1 MKIKI
6 LTLLCGLLLASCST
20 SSDVVQPETTT
31 SPIPTSSDI
40 EFWIT
45 KSDASVLLEKQN
57 TVLNFGNTF
66 NNFANIEINDTQ
78 TFQSID
84 GFGYTLTGGSVS
96 VINQLTSAKKQEL
109 LQNLF
114 GNSNTSIGINYLR
127 ISIGASDLNSSVF
140 SYNDLPQGQTDNN
153 LSQFSL
159 SPDNELIQ
167 MLQSIL
173 AINPNIKIIATPW
186 SPPVW
191 MKDNGQTVGGSLQP
205 QYYAVYAQYFVK
217 YIKQMQQQGI
227 AIQAVTP
234 QNEPLH
240 PGNNPSM
247 LMTASQ
253 QADFIKNHLG
263 PAFVAAGITTK
274 IIVYDHNCDKPEYPL
289 SILNDAA
296 ANPFVEGSAFHLYA
310 GDISV
315 LTNIHNSF
323 PNKNIYFTEQWTGSS
338 GSFSGDL
345 KWHLKNVVIGSM
357 RNWSKTAL
365 EWNLANDALYQPH
378 TPGGCTECKGAIT
391 INSAES
397 YTKNVAYYIVAHAS
411 KFVPANSV
419 RIASNITGNL
429 YNVAFK
435 TPSGK
440 IVLVVVNDSNNT
452 EVFNIKFNGKWATA
466 TLQGGSVASYIF

>member
-1 MKIKI
+1 M
-6 LTLLCGLLLASCST
+6 
-20 SSDVVQPETTT
+20 QPETTP

-365 EWNLANDALYQPH
+365 EWNLANDALFQPH

-419 RIASNITGNL
+419 RIASNISGNL